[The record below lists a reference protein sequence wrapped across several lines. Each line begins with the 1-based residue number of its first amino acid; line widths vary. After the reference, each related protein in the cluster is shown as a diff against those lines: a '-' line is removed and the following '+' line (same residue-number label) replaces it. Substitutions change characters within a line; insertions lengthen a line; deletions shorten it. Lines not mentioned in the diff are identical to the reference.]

1 MTPDSPAP
9 RPLFVAART
18 ALATLLVAGVSAC
31 AVGPDYVRPST
42 PLSAKFKEAP
52 GVETGWRP
60 AEPMDGLPKGA
71 WWSAFNDPVLDGLE
85 ARVSI
90 NNQTVAAA
98 EAAYR
103 AARALTAADR
113 ASFFPTVTASGSATR
128 SGAGGRSGGTV
139 TTTSGGQT
147 VTTPSTGAGSYAVS
161 SYGASLGASWAPDL
175 WGKIRRQVESD
186 AAAAQASAADLA
198 NATLSAQ
205 TELATDYI
213 DLRVL
218 DEEKRLYDEE
228 VAAYQRSFTIAKNQ
242 YAAGTVAR
250 SDVITAETQLLG
262 IQAAAQDIAVQRA
275 QDEHAIALLVGVAPA
290 DLTIAP
296 APILRVV
303 PVAPAG
309 VPSTLLQRRPDI
321 AAAERTVKQQNA
333 LVGVQTAAYFP
344 DITLSGSYGFSASN
358 LGDLFKSANS
368 VWSYG
373 ADLSETLLDFG
384 ARRARVRQAKAAY
397 DQAVAQYRETVL
409 TAFQGVEDQ
418 LAALRVYQAEA
429 ITRDQALASARQA
442 EAIALNQYKAGAADY
457 TTVVTAQATALSDAL
472 NVLTLL
478 RARQA
483 ASIALI
489 ENLGGGWT
497 AADLPKR

>member
-1 MTPDSPAP
+1 MTPDSPAS
-9 RPLFVAART
+9 RPLFLAARAGLVT
-18 ALATLLVAGVSAC
+18 ALIASVSAC
-31 AVGPDYVRPST
+31 AVGPNYVRPST

-52 GVETGWRP
+52 SVENGWRP
-60 AEPMDGLPKGA
+60 AEPMDGLPKGD
-71 WWSAFNDPVLDGLE
+71 WWSAFNDPVLDALE
-85 ARVSI
+85 KRVSI

-103 AARALTAADR
+103 EARALTAADR

-128 SGAGGRSGGTV
+128 SGGGGRSSGTV

-147 VTTPSTGAGSYAVS
+147 VTTPTGAGSYAVS
-161 SYGASLGASWAPDL
+161 TYGASVGASWAPDL

-186 AAAAQASAADLA
+186 VAASQASAADLA

-205 TELATDYI
+205 TELATDYV

-228 VAAYQRSFTIAKNQ
+228 IAAYQRALTITKNQ
-242 YAAGTVAR
+242 YAAGTAAR

-262 IQAAAQDIAVQRA
+262 VQASAQDIAVQRA

-296 APILRVV
+296 APISRVV
-303 PVAPAG
+303 PVAPTG

-321 AAAERTVKQQNA
+321 AAAERTVKQENA
-333 LVGVQTAAYFP
+333 LIGVQQSAYFP

-373 ADLSETLLDFG
+373 ADISETLLDFG

-429 ITRDQALASARQA
+429 VTRDQALASARQA
-442 EAIALNQYKAGAADY
+442 EAIALNEYKAGTAAY

-472 NVLTLL
+472 SVLTLL
-478 RARQA
+478 RARQG

-497 AADLPKR
+497 TADLPKH